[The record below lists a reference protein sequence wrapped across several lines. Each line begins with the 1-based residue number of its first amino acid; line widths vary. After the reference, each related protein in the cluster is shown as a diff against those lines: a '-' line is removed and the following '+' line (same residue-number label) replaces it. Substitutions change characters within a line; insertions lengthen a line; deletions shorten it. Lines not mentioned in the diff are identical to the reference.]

1 MSRTPRAGLASG
13 VLAVSLVLGGVT
25 NVHAV
30 GKFTKKEDAVV
41 ATQTALTKPTQ
52 KSEKKKPELTASD
65 VFSGQGDQLKAVT
78 DSQIKVL
85 QRLID
90 ITNEADPEKPDLLFR
105 MAELY
110 AEQTRYYNFRA
121 REMDEKIFAAKDKND
136 TPKATSLENQQKDF
150 EKREKQWLLEA
161 VKKYIEVANGP
172 KYQNYQKMDQVL
184 FYLAYLLTQ
193 VKKEDQA
200 RVFFKRLIK
209 DYPQSPFLPHAY
221 LSFGEYF
228 FENRDLENALKF
240 YEKVLQ
246 YSDSPVY
253 GFALYKKGWVYYNLT
268 DFKNALATFI
278 DVINFATNPKK
289 KDKKGDAQLAKE
301 AKKDLVRTYAQIG
314 TPDKAWPFFQKYGKD
329 YAPTMMEQ
337 LAELYNA
344 QGKFADS
351 VQAYRQLIELS
362 VKKKAFEE
370 KGRLCTWQTEILK
383 NTLSMT
389 GSRAVPETV
398 KELQRLSAVYEQFR
412 DRKDLPKKELLDEC
426 RDNTA
431 GMLRELATVWHK
443 EAQKTGVMDTY
454 ANASDLYKEYIRRF
468 PKEKD
473 SYLMHFWYAE
483 LLFKLGS
490 LDNTPASHWYC
501 DAAPIYTEVVKMDPK
516 AAKVKDAAYAAV
528 ISWKNCLDV
537 ADEGSDAAAEVKE
550 QLKKKREERKAAE
563 KDKDKKGKVEDEQFA
578 AKPIPEKQ
586 QKMLEAFETYI
597 QYVPDAP
604 ELPTIKYRR
613 ARVYYEYNH
622 IDKAIPLF
630 KDLAE
635 NYPKSELAL
644 YSANLLLDCIAIKI
658 KFDKEKAV
666 EYTNMM
672 EQQVDRFEKIPE
684 LVKDQEFDAT
694 LKGIKGK
701 LLRLKVEALEKTGDN
716 RGAGKAYLQLA
727 DRYPNANDI
736 AEIYYNAAVN
746 FDKSNLIGL
755 AIQAREKLISIK
767 PDDPLAKKSIYRI
780 GQSFAF
786 IASYEQAA
794 EKYETFANKYP
805 GEIAKTDEKDPGKRI
820 DAPSAIRTASFYRR
834 GLGQTDKSIDDAN
847 LFLKNYGGRK
857 EYFDQAAGVFFDLGQ
872 IYEQRKDNQ
881 KLKQHFTEYL
891 KNWAT
896 KGGIDRQIIAEVK
909 LGDLAWKESCPAPNG
924 GVNGACIQITRER
937 ATSATAVLAKAAAKT
952 KGAPKGKQ
960 KGPLKLGQC
969 GPATKSKIQI
979 FDRRPAQVKEAMA
992 HFDKALA
999 LWKGGAAS
1007 NAVPKNDDSDHEARI
1022 AVMTYHTA
1030 LALMAKGDQQ
1040 YEQLLAMK
1048 IPTGL
1053 NFNPKAKKEQEAS
1066 IKKFK
1071 AWMEAKT
1078 KKLVDTQ
1085 KVFQNVIG
1093 FKNAHWAIAAA
1104 ARIGQ
1109 LFQDFANT
1117 LFTAEVPTP
1126 PDPPPGLERDEWAQL
1141 FRDAYCDQMTDA
1153 AEPLDNKAVEGLSV
1167 CLNKSTELNWFNEWS
1182 KLCETELNQ
1191 IKPSEYPLAS
1201 EIRVQPGNFSTLTLD
1216 VTPVLTA
1223 STEK

>member
-1 MSRTPRAGLASG
+1 MSRTPQTGFLGG
-13 VLAVSLVLGGVT
+13 VLAVSLVLGGAA
-25 NVHAV
+25 NVQAA

-41 ATQTALTKPTQ
+41 ATQTALTKPVQ
-52 KSEKKKPELTASD
+52 KTEKKKPDLTASD

-90 ITNEADPEKPDLLFR
+90 ITNESDPEKPDLLFR

-110 AEQTRYYNFRA
+110 AEQTRFYNFRA
-121 REMDEKIFAAKDKND
+121 RDLDEKIFAARDKND
-136 TPKATSLENQQKDF
+136 TAKASQLEAQQKDY

-253 GFALYKKGWVYYNLT
+253 GYALYKKGWVYYNLT
-268 DFKNALATFI
+268 DFKGALATFI

-344 QGKFADS
+344 QGKFSDS
-351 VQAYRQLIELS
+351 VQAYRQLIELA

-370 KGRLCTWQTEILK
+370 KGRLCAWQTEILK

-412 DRKDLPKKELLDEC
+412 ERKDLPKQDLLDEC

-490 LDNTPASHWYC
+490 LDNTTASHWYC

-516 AAKVKDAAYAAV
+516 GNKLKDAAYAAV

-537 ADEGSDAAAEVKE
+537 ADEGQDAKAEVE
-550 QLKKKREERKAAE
+550 EALKRSRAARKKAADQKDE
-563 KDKDKKGKVEDEQFA
+563 KKEEESFA
-578 AKPIPEKQ
+578 SKPIPEKQ
-586 QKMLEAFETYI
+586 QKMLEAFDTYI

-622 IDKAIPLF
+622 FDQAIPLF

-658 KFDKEKAV
+658 RSDKERAV
-666 EYTNMM
+666 EFTNMM
-672 EQQVDRFEKIPE
+672 EQQVDRFEKMPD
-684 LVKDQEFDAT
+684 LTKDQEFDQS
-694 LKGIKGK
+694 LKKIKGS
-701 LLRLKVEALEKTGDN
+701 LLRIRVEALEKSGDH

-727 DRYPNANDI
+727 ERYPDDPKI
-736 AEIYYNAAVN
+736 AELYYNAAIN
-746 FDKSNLIGL
+746 FDRSNLVGL

-767 PDDPLAKKSIYRI
+767 PDDPLAKKAIYRI

-794 EKYETFANKYP
+794 EKYESFATKYP
-805 GEIAKTDEKDPGKRI
+805 GEIAKADEKDPFKRI
-820 DAPSAIRTASFYRR
+820 DAPGAIRTASFYRR
-834 GLGQTDKSIDDAN
+834 GLGQTEKSIEDAK
-847 LFLKNYGGRK
+847 FFIEKYGGRK

-872 IYEQRKDNQ
+872 IYEQRRDTQ
-881 KLKQHFTEYL
+881 KLKQHFMEYL
-891 KNWAT
+891 KGWAT

-909 LGDLAWKESCPAPNG
+909 LGEIAWRESCPAPNG
-924 GVNGACIQITRER
+924 GVNGACIEIKRER
-937 ATSATAVLAKAAAKT
+937 ATAATALAAKAAAAN
-952 KGAPKGKQ
+952 KGKKAKQ

-969 GPATKSKIQI
+969 GPATKSKITVY
-979 FDRRPAQVKEAMA
+979 DRKPALVKEAFA
-992 HFDKALA
+992 HFDKALG
-999 LWKGGAAS
+999 LWKNGDATK
-1007 NAVPKNDDSDHEARI
+1007 AVPKTDDSDVDARI
-1022 AVMTYHTA
+1022 GVMTYHAA

-1040 YEQLLAMK
+1040 YEVLLNMK

-1053 NFNPKAKKEQEAS
+1053 NFDPKRKKENEAAV
-1066 IKKFK
+1066 KKFK
-1071 AWMEAKT
+1071 TWIETKG
-1078 KKLVDTQ
+1078 KKLADTQ
-1085 KVFQNVIG
+1085 KIFQNVIQ

-1109 LFQDFANT
+1109 LFQDFANG

-1167 CLNKSTELNWFNEWS
+1167 CLNKSTDLNWFNEWS

-1216 VTPVLTA
+1216 VAPVLTA

>member
-1 MSRTPRAGLASG
+1 MSRIPRTGFLGG
-13 VLAVSLVLGGVT
+13 VLAISLVLGGT
-25 NVHAV
+25 ATVHAV
-30 GKFTKKEDAVV
+30 GKFTKKEDAVI
-41 ATQTALTKPTQ
+41 ATQTALTKPVP
-52 KSEKKKPELTASD
+52 KAEAEKKKPGMTQND
-65 VFSGQGDQLKAVT
+65 VFSGQGESLKAVT

-90 ITNEADPEKPDLLFR
+90 ITNDSDPEKPDLLFR
-105 MAELY
+105 MAELF
-110 AEQTRYYNFRA
+110 ADQTRYYNFRA
-121 REMDEKIFAAKDKND
+121 RELDEKIFAAKDKND
-136 TPKATSLENQQKDF
+136 TAKAAQLDAQQKDY
-150 EKREKQWLLEA
+150 EKREKTWLLEA

-172 KYQNYQKMDQVL
+172 KFQNYQKMDQVL

-193 VKKEDQA
+193 VKKEEQA
-200 RVFFKRLIK
+200 RTFFKRLIK
-209 DYPQSPFLPHAY
+209 DYPQSPYLPHAY

-246 YSDSPVY
+246 YADSPVY
-253 GFALYKKGWVYYNLT
+253 GYALYKKGWVYYNLT
-268 DFKNALATFI
+268 DFKSALATFI
-278 DVINFATNPKK
+278 DVIGFATNPKK

-329 YAPTMMEQ
+329 YAPVMLEQ
-337 LAELYNA
+337 LADLYNA
-344 QGKFADS
+344 QGKFGDS
-351 VQAYRQLIELS
+351 IQTYRQLIDLS

-370 KGRLCTWQTEILK
+370 KGRLCAWQTEILK

-412 DRKDLPKKELLDEC
+412 ERKDLPKKELLDEC

-443 EAQKTGVMDTY
+443 EAQKTNVMATY
-454 ANASDLYKEYIRRF
+454 ENASDLYKEYIRRF

-490 LDNTPASHWYC
+490 LDNTPASKWYC

-516 AAKVKDAAYAAV
+516 GSKLKDAAYAAV
-528 ISWKNCLDV
+528 ISWKDCLDV
-537 ADEGSDAAAEVKE
+537 ADEGQDAKAEVEKVL
-550 QLKKKREERKAAE
+550 QASRAARKKAAE
-563 KDKDKKGKVEDEQFA
+563 QKDEKKEEESFA
-578 AKPIPEKQ
+578 AKQIPEKQ
-586 QKMLEAFETYI
+586 QKMLEAFDTYI
-597 QYVPDAP
+597 QFVPDAP

-622 IDKAIPLF
+622 FDEAIPLF

-644 YSANLLLDCIAIKI
+644 YSANLLLDCIAVKI
-658 KFDKEKAV
+658 RTDKEKAV
-666 EYTNMM
+666 EFTNLM
-672 EQQVDRFEKIPE
+672 EQQVDRFEKMPD
-684 LVKDQEFDAT
+684 LTKDQDFDQS
-694 LKGIKGK
+694 LKKIKGG
-701 LLRLKVEALEKTGDN
+701 LLRLRIEAVEKTGDH
-716 RGAGKAYLQLA
+716 RQAGKLYLQLA
-727 DRYPNANDI
+727 DRYPNDPKI
-736 AEIYYNAAVN
+736 ADIYYNAAVN
-746 FDKSNLIGL
+746 FDKSKLIGL
-755 AIQAREKLISIK
+755 AIQAREKLIQIK
-767 PDDPLAKKSIYRI
+767 PDDPLSKKSIYRI

-794 EKYETFANKYP
+794 EKFEIFANKYP
-805 GEIAKTDEKDPGKRI
+805 GEIAKTEEKDAFQRI
-820 DAPSAIRTASFYRR
+820 DAPSAIRTASFFRR
-834 GLGQTDKSIDDAN
+834 GLGQTDKAIDDAN

-872 IYEQRKDNQ
+872 IYEQRKDYQ
-881 KLKQHFTEYL
+881 KLKQHFSEYL

-896 KGGIDRQIIAEVK
+896 KGGIDRQIIAEAK
-909 LGDLAWKESCPAPNG
+909 LGDIAWRESCPAPGG
-924 GVNGACIQITRER
+924 GVNGACIEIKRER
-937 ATSATAVLAKAAAKT
+937 ATAATALIAKAAAANKI
-952 KGAPKGKQ
+952 KKVKS

-969 GPATKSKIQI
+969 GPATKSKITI
-979 FDRRPAQVKEAMA
+979 FDRKPALVKEAMT
-992 HFDKALA
+992 HFDKVLA
-999 LWKGGAAS
+999 LWKNGDAIK
-1007 NAVPKNDDSDHEARI
+1007 AVPKTDDSDREARI
-1022 AVMTYHTA
+1022 GVMTYHAAMA
-1030 LALMAKGDQQ
+1030 LSAKGDLQ
-1040 YEQLLAMK
+1040 YEQLLNMK

-1053 NFNPKAKKEQEAS
+1053 EFNPKRKKETEAS
-1066 IKKFK
+1066 VKKFK
-1071 AWMEAKT
+1071 TWMETKS
-1078 KKLVDTQ
+1078 KKLAETQ
-1085 KVFQNVIG
+1085 KIFQNVIL

-1109 LFQDFANT
+1109 LFQDFANG

-1126 PDPPPGLERDEWAQL
+1126 PDPPAGLERDEWASL

-1153 AEPLDNKAVEGLSV
+1153 AEPLDNKAVDGLSV

-1182 KLCETELNQ
+1182 KLCELELNQ

-1201 EIRVQPGNFSTLTLD
+1201 EIRVQPGNFSSITMD
-1216 VTPVLTA
+1216 VAPVLTA

>member
-1 MSRTPRAGLASG
+1 MFRTPKTGFLGG
-13 VLAVSLVLGGVT
+13 VLAVSLVLGST
-25 NVHAV
+25 APVHAV

-41 ATQTALTKPTQ
+41 ATQTALTKPVQ
-52 KSEKKKPELTASD
+52 KSDRDKKKPDLTAAD
-65 VFSGQGDQLKAVT
+65 VFSGQGEQLKAVT

-90 ITNEADPEKPDLLFR
+90 ITNESDPEKPDLLFR

-121 REMDEKIFAAKDKND
+121 RELDEKVFEAKDKNNAA
-136 TPKATSLENQQKDF
+136 KAQQFEAQQKDF

-172 KYQNYQKMDQVL
+172 KYQNYSKMDQVL

-246 YSDSPVY
+246 YTDSPVY
-253 GFALYKKGWVYYNLT
+253 GYALYKKGWVYFNLT
-268 DFKNALATFI
+268 DFKQALATFI

-337 LAELYNA
+337 LADLYNA

-351 VQAYRQLIELS
+351 IAAYRQLIDLA

-370 KGRLCTWQTEILK
+370 KGKLCNWQTEILK

-398 KELQRLSAVYEQFR
+398 KELQRLSAVYEQFS
-412 DRKDLPKKELLDEC
+412 DRKDVKKESIDEC

-490 LDNTPASHWYC
+490 LDNTAASHWYC
-501 DAAPIYTEVVKMDPK
+501 DAAPIYTDVVKIDPK
-516 AAKVKDAAYAAV
+516 GPKLKDAAYAAV

-537 ADEGSDAAAEVKE
+537 ADEGQDAQQEVKE
-550 QLKKKREERKAAE
+550 QLKKKREERKKAQAQQ
-563 KDKDKKGKVEDEQFA
+563 DKGKDDEQLTE
-578 AKPIPEKQ
+578 KPIPEKQ
-586 QKMLEAFETYI
+586 QKMLEAFDTYI

-622 IDKAIPLF
+622 IEQAIPLF

-658 KFDKEKAV
+658 NFDKEKADD
-666 EYTNMM
+666 YIKMM
-672 EQQVDRFEKIPE
+672 EAQVDKFQGMPD
-684 LVKDQEFDAT
+684 LVKDKEFDDQM
-694 LKGIKGK
+694 KKIKASLLRKRVEVTERNGDYRTAGK
-701 LLRLKVEALEKTGDN
+701 L
-716 RGAGKAYLQLA
+716 YLQLA
-727 DRYPNANDI
+727 ERYPDDPKI
-736 AEIYYNAAVN
+736 AELYYNAAVN
-746 FDKSNLIGL
+746 FEKSRLIGL
-755 AIQAREKLISIK
+755 AIQARDKLISTK
-767 PDDPLAKKSIYRI
+767 PDDPLAKKAIYRL
-780 GQSFAF
+780 GQNFQF
-786 IASYEQAA
+786 IAAYEVAA
-794 EKYETFANKYP
+794 EKYESFANKFP
-805 GEIAKTDEKDPGKRI
+805 GEIAKPDEKDPSKKI
-820 DAPSAIRTASFYRR
+820 DAPTALYTATFFRR
-834 GLGQTDKSIDDAN
+834 GLGQPDKSIEDAN
-847 LFLKNYGGRK
+847 LFIKNYGGRK
-857 EYFDQAAGVFFDLGQ
+857 EYFDQAAGVFFDIGQ
-872 IYEQRKDNQ
+872 IYEQRKDYQ
-881 KLKQHFTEYL
+881 KLKQHLGEYL
-891 KNWAT
+891 KGWAT
-896 KGGIDRQIIAEVK
+896 KGGIDRQILAEVK
-909 LGDLAWKESCPAPNG
+909 LGEIAWRDSCPAPNG
-924 GVNGACIQITRER
+924 GVNGACIEIKRER
-937 ATSATAVLAKAAAKT
+937 ATAATALAAKAAAAQ
-952 KGAPKGKQ
+952 KGKKVKQ
-960 KGPLKLGQC
+960 KGPIKLGQC
-969 GPATKSKIQI
+969 GPATKSKITVY
-979 FDRRPAQVKEAMA
+979 DRRPAVVKEAMT
-992 HFDKALA
+992 HFDKALQ
-999 LWKGGAAS
+999 LWKNGD
-1007 NAVPKNDDSDHEARI
+1007 AVKAMPKTIEDAQREGRI
-1022 AVMTYHTA
+1022 GVMTYHA
-1030 LALMAKGDQQ
+1030 AEALMSKGDQQ
-1040 YEQLLAMK
+1040 YEVLLNMK

-1053 NFNPKAKKEQEAS
+1053 TFDPKRKKENEAAV
-1066 IKKFK
+1066 KKFK
-1071 AWMEAKT
+1071 TWIEGKS
-1078 KKLVDTQ
+1078 KKLADTQ
-1085 KVFQNVIG
+1085 KLFQNVIQ

-1109 LFQDFANT
+1109 LFQDFANG
-1117 LFTAEVPTP
+1117 LYTAEVPTP
-1126 PDPPPGLERDEWAQL
+1126 PDAPPGLERDEWGQM
-1141 FRDAYCDQMTDA
+1141 FRDAYCDQMTDT
-1153 AEPLDNKAVEGLSV
+1153 AEPLDNKAVEGLST

-1201 EIRVQPGNFSTLTLD
+1201 EIRVQPGNFSSITMD
-1216 VTPVLTA
+1216 VAPVLTVG
-1223 STEK
+1223 TEK